1 MHVMQREEWEDE
13 KAMESKIK
21 LLTIIFLLSFSA
33 LLISIFQTQLKE
45 YDFYLHFLYLPI
57 VLSTF
62 WWGKKGVL
70 ASLILGMF
78 LVSAAVVRHEP
89 SGEIFSYSIEAIL
102 FFIVALLVGIL
113 SDEKNDALRE
123 EMQFKMDTAHYFFN
137 PLCIAEGN
145 IDLALKDAPEEIK
158 EELEAAQK
166 AVQRIKKV
174 VRNVVEEGEVYE

>member
-1 MHVMQREEWEDE
+1 MREEDWKEGNVLE
-13 KAMESKIK
+13 GTIK

-33 LLISIFQTQLKE
+33 MLISIFQIQLKE
-45 YDFYLHFLYLPI
+45 YNFYLHFLYLPI

-62 WWGKKGVL
+62 WWGKKGSVS
-70 ASLILGMF
+70 ALILGAF
-78 LVSAAVVRHEP
+78 LIYAAIAHNEP
-89 SGEIFSYSIEAIL
+89 QKEIFSYSIESIM
-102 FFIVALLVGIL
+102 FFIVSMVVGIL
-113 SDEKNDALRE
+113 SDEKSKALEE

-145 IDLALKDAPEEIK
+145 IDLALKDASGEIK

-174 VRNVVEEGEVYE
+174 VRNVVEEGKVYE